1 MKKRI
6 LCFLTAAVLALWAAP
21 AFACDHTQDGEPV
34 GYVLR
39 NHVEPQVGVEGYSG
53 DFCCPLCGAVMVPGQ
68 SLPALQPPAGPSDGT
83 GDTVGDGGQTLPE
96 TPAEEEK
103 KEETPA
109 EPAAPAEP
117 AQPEIPAQPE
127 TPVQPETPTQP
138 EAPVQPETPAQPEA
152 PAQPAAAEPQPET
165 PAQPEAPAQ
174 PAAAETQAET
184 PAQPEAPAG
193 PAAGSEAA
201 AEPASP
207 AAQEAA
213 PAAEDSGADL
223 PAVAPAEEADS
234 EYIAPADDTPASS
247 GGSSGGAAAGKSDRD
262 IVSENYPYRRVL
274 MHPEPGIRA
283 EAAGTLLWPL
293 PSSPFQQL
301 LNN

>member
-83 GDTVGDGGQTLPE
+83 GDTGGDGGQTLPE

-117 AQPEIPAQPE
+117 AQPEI
-127 TPVQPETPTQP
+127 
-138 EAPVQPETPAQPEA
+138 

-223 PAVAPAEEADS
+223 PAVAPTEEADR
-234 EYIAPADDTPASS
+234 EYITPADDTPAAS